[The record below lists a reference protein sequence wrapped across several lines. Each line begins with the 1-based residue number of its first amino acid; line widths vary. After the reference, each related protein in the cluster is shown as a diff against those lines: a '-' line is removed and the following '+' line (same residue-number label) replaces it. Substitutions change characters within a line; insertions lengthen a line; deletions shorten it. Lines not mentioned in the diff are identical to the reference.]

1 MKIRIIISFAI
12 AFFLIV
18 MISCQSQSNKLANNS
33 TINNYATKFNRE
45 YHNKDLLLGCMIYA
59 ENAGKELNYD
69 GNDDFLKIASDYF
82 RSINPDNNI
91 DSVIDSFIARK
102 SNIDFNSSEAKR
114 NIRNFVDNYNI
125 VSNLIFGGID
135 SEDNVAE
142 MKVLEEKIK
151 KLPALFKIYNSY
163 MEGRPDLSSLSSTEG
178 NALYIELGFYL
189 SNQDIKMRNDIL
201 KQLL

>member
-1 MKIRIIISFAI
+1 
-12 AFFLIV
+12 
-18 MISCQSQSNKLANNS
+18 
-33 TINNYATKFNRE
+33 
-45 YHNKDLLLGCMIYA
+45 MIYA

-163 MEGRPDLSSLSSTEG
+163 MEGRPDLSSLSSAEG